1 MVSPSTT
8 SRIGR
13 SGQPLLP
20 NSRVQSKC
28 PIWRVHQIGLH
39 TQPSSLF
46 PIWGGGGGWLIA
58 TGDDRTGQ
66 AWPCVIGGR
75 ELKGQDAWIHP
86 TRLSSPPW
94 IYHPLLIRGSRC
106 CLMWTSPSC
115 VLAGR
120 EGTACHVQAKGSQ
133 MLELSSCPQEF
144 AS

>member
-46 PIWGGGGGWLIA
+46 PILGGGDG
-58 TGDDRTGQ
+58 
-66 AWPCVIGGR
+66 
-75 ELKGQDAWIHP
+75 
-86 TRLSSPPW
+86 
-94 IYHPLLIRGSRC
+94 LL
-106 CLMWTSPSC
+106 
-115 VLAGR
+115 
-120 EGTACHVQAKGSQ
+120 
-133 MLELSSCPQEF
+133 PQETIGLGKPGHV
-144 AS
+144 